1 VLITVHKEGHAGLT
15 FLLVSPF
22 VLLFR
27 WLNINLCYIVATSI
41 LMAVLSS
48 LPDLDLQWTARGV
61 THTFLA
67 GAFFGIIFAAFLG
80 YPDGLASWLIG
91 FFAGFEGTCSHL
103 LGDAFTY
110 VPIKPFY
117 PFSNKEISL
126 GLFKSSNKT
135 VNSVMFTLG
144 IIAFGLALTI

>member
-1 VLITVHKEGHAGLT
+1 MHKEGHAGLT

-80 YPDGLASWLIG
+80 YPDGLAGWLIG
-91 FFAGFEGTCSHL
+91 FFAGFGEHVATCLETPSPT
-103 LGDAFTY
+103 FQ
-110 VPIKPFY
+110 
-117 PFSNKEISL
+117 SNPSIPSPTK
-126 GLFKSSNKT
+126 KSP
-135 VNSVMFTLG
+135 
-144 IIAFGLALTI
+144 